1 MGISGLGIVE
11 GPAKVA
17 LSLEDKVYLY
27 STEQMCRRDLRNY
40 TICTCRLVITDMIT
54 DAGLLGLHTG
64 KSATTLNYSALS
76 GITRYE
82 CGEKLSD

>member
-1 MGISGLGIVE
+1 
-11 GPAKVA
+11 
-17 LSLEDKVYLY
+17 
-27 STEQMCRRDLRNY
+27 
-40 TICTCRLVITDMIT
+40 MIT

-64 KSATTLNYSALS
+64 KSATAHNYSALS